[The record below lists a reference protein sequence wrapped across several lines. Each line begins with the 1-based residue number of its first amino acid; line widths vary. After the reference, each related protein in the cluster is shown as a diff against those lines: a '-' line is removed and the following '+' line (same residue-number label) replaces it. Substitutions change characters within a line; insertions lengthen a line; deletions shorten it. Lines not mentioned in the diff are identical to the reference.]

1 MISTAVLLAVLAS
14 ALLHATWNAMV
25 KSRADPL
32 IGIAWLSV
40 GSGVAAGLALPF
52 LPFPPAA
59 AWPFI
64 LASTAIH
71 TVYNLML
78 ATAYSHGD
86 FSRVYPIARG
96 AAPLMVTLFSLAFLD
111 EDLGSRAL
119 IAIGLILL
127 AILGV
132 AHERKTGRR
141 AGERPAIGSGTSG
154 ASGGASGGDRS
165 LLFAGLT
172 AVAIAGYTIA
182 DGLGGRAAG
191 DPIPYIFWLF
201 FIDAWPTILIIA
213 WLRRGRFL
221 QTPRGDVVH
230 SLAGGLLSMLAYGI
244 VIWAMVQA
252 PVAVVAALRESS
264 ILFAALIGVFVLKEK
279 PGPVRI
285 AAIVLLAAAIALLRL
300 S

>member
-1 MISTAVLLAVLAS
+1 MISTAVLLAVLA
-14 ALLHATWNAMV
+14 AAMLHATWNAVV

-52 LPFPPAA
+52 LAIPPAA

-71 TVYNLML
+71 TAYNLLL
-78 ATAYSHGD
+78 ATAYRHGD

-96 AAPLMVTLFSLAFLD
+96 AAPLMVTLVSLAFLD
-111 EDLGSRAL
+111 EELGSRAL
-119 IAIGLILL
+119 LAIALILL

-132 AHERKTGRR
+132 AWRR
-141 AGERPAIGSGTSG
+141 AGERPAIGSDT
-154 ASGGASGGDRS
+154 AGASGGDRS

-182 DGLGGRAAG
+182 DGLGARASG

-213 WLRRGRFL
+213 WLRRGRFYRA
-221 QTPRGDVVH
+221 PSGDIVRSV
-230 SLAGGLLSMLAYGI
+230 AGGLLSMLAYGI

-285 AAIVLLAAAIALLRL
+285 AAIVLLVAAIALLRL

>member
-1 MISTAVLLAVLAS
+1 MISTAVLLAVLGS
-14 ALLHATWNAMV
+14 ALLHAAWNAVV

-52 LPFPPAA
+52 VAVPGAA

-96 AAPLMVTLFSLAFLD
+96 GAPLIVTLVSLAFL
-111 EDLGSRAL
+111 EEQLGNRA
-119 IAIGLILL
+119 LL
-127 AILGV
+127 AIFLILVAISGV
-132 AHERKTGRR
+132 AWRR
-141 AGERPAIGSGTSG
+141 ASERRVIRDG
-154 ASGGASGGDRS
+154 AAHDGRVGDRS

-182 DGLGGRAAG
+182 DGLGARAAG
-191 DPIPYIFWLF
+191 DAVPYILWLF
-201 FIDAWPTILIIA
+201 FIDAWPTILIVVWI
-213 WLRRGRFL
+213 RRGRF
-221 QTPRGDVVH
+221 TTAPRGDIVQ
-230 SLAGGLLSMLAYGI
+230 SMAGGLLSMLAYGI
-244 VIWAMVQA
+244 VVWAMVQA
-252 PVAVVAALRESS
+252 PVAIVAALRESS

-285 AAIVLLAAAIALLRL
+285 AAIILLVAAVALLRL

>member
-1 MISTAVLLAVLAS
+1 MISTAVLLAVLGS
-14 ALLHATWNAMV
+14 AILHAAWNAVV
-25 KSRADPL
+25 KSRADPV

-52 LPFPPAA
+52 VAFPVPA

-96 AAPLMVTLFSLAFLD
+96 GAPLIVTLVSLAVLKEELSD
-111 EDLGSRAL
+111 RAL
-119 IAIGLILL
+119 LAIFLILL
-127 AILGV
+127 AISGV
-132 AHERKTGRR
+132 AWRR
-141 AGERPAIGSGTSG
+141 ASERPAAHDGKVR
-154 ASGGASGGDRS
+154 DRS
-165 LLFAGLT
+165 LVFAGLT

-182 DGLGGRAAG
+182 DGLGARAAG
-191 DPIPYIFWLF
+191 DAVPYILWLF
-201 FIDAWPTILIIA
+201 FVDAWPTVLIVI
-213 WLRRGRFL
+213 WLRRGRFR
-221 QTPRGDVVH
+221 QTPRGDVVR
-230 SLAGGLLSMLAYGI
+230 SVAGGLLSMLAYGI
-244 VIWAMVQA
+244 VVWAMVSA

-285 AAIVLLAAAIALLRL
+285 AAILLLVAAVALLRL

>member
-1 MISTAVLLAVLAS
+1 MISTAVLLAVLGS
-14 ALLHATWNAMV
+14 ALLHAAWNAVV

-52 LPFPPAA
+52 VAFPVAA

-96 AAPLMVTLFSLAFLD
+96 GAPLIVTLVSLAFL
-111 EDLGSRAL
+111 EEELSGRAL

-132 AHERKTGRR
+132 AWRR
-141 AGERPAIGSGTSG
+141 AGEHRAFR
-154 ASGGASGGDRS
+154 GDRS
-165 LLFAGLT
+165 LVFAGLT

-182 DGLGGRAAG
+182 DGLGARAAG
-191 DPIPYIFWLF
+191 DAVPYILWLF
-201 FIDAWPTILIIA
+201 FIDAWPTVLIVM
-213 WLRRGRFL
+213 WMRRGRFG
-221 QTPRGDVVH
+221 QTPRGDIVRSVG
-230 SLAGGLLSMLAYGI
+230 GGLLSMLAYGI
-244 VIWAMVQA
+244 VVWAMVQA
-252 PVAVVAALRESS
+252 PVAVVAALRETS

-285 AAIVLLAAAIALLRL
+285 AAIVLLVAAVALLRL

>member
-1 MISTAVLLAVLAS
+1 MISTAVLMAVLAS
-14 ALLHATWNAMV
+14 ALLHAAWNAVV
-25 KSRADPL
+25 KSRADPV

-52 LPFPPAA
+52 VAFPAAA

-96 AAPLMVTLFSLAFLD
+96 GAPLIVTLVSLGFLD
-111 EDLGSRAL
+111 EDLSGQAL
-119 IAIGLILL
+119 VAIGLLLL
-127 AILGV
+127 AISGV
-132 AHERKTGRR
+132 AWRR
-141 AGERPAIGSGTSG
+141 ASERRPAREG
-154 ASGGASGGDRS
+154 AAGDRS
-165 LLFAGLT
+165 LLFACLT

-182 DGLGGRAAG
+182 DGLGARAAG
-191 DPIPYIFWLF
+191 DAVPYILWLF
-201 FIDAWPTILIIA
+201 FIDAWPTILIVA
-213 WLRRGRFL
+213 WMRRGRFL
-221 QTPRGDVVH
+221 ATPRGDAVRSV
-230 SLAGGLLSMLAYGI
+230 AGGLLSMLAYGI
-244 VIWAMVQA
+244 VVWAMVQA
-252 PVAVVAALRESS
+252 PVAIVAALRESS
-264 ILFAALIGVFVLKEK
+264 ILFAALIGVFVLKER

-285 AAIVLLAAAIALLRL
+285 AAIVLLVAAVVLLRL

>member
-14 ALLHATWNAMV
+14 ALLHATWNAVV

-52 LPFPPAA
+52 VPLPPAV

-96 AAPLMVTLFSLAFLD
+96 AAPLMVTLVSLAFLN
-111 EDLGSRAL
+111 EELGSRAL

-132 AHERKTGRR
+132 AHERQTGRR
-141 AGERPAIGSGTSG
+141 AGVGPAIRGGTSG
-154 ASGGASGGDRS
+154 AAARDRS
-165 LLFAGLT
+165 LLFAVLT

-182 DGLGGRAAG
+182 DGLGARAWG
-191 DPIPYIFWLF
+191 DPIPYILWLF
-201 FIDAWPTILIIA
+201 FVDAWPTILIVA
-213 WLRRGRFL
+213 WMRRGRFHR
-221 QTPRGDVVH
+221 TPRGDIVRPVI
-230 SLAGGLLSMLAYGI
+230 GGLLSMLAYGI
-244 VIWAMVQA
+244 VIWAMTQA
-252 PVAVVAALRESS
+252 PVAIVAALRESS
-264 ILFAALIGVFVLKEK
+264 ILFAALIGVFVLKER

-285 AAIVLLAAAIALLRL
+285 GAIVLLVAAVALLRL

>member
-1 MISTAVLLAVLAS
+1 MISTTVLLAVLGS
-14 ALLHATWNAMV
+14 ALLHAAWNAVV
-25 KSRADPL
+25 KSRADPV

-52 LPFPPAA
+52 VAFPVAA

-96 AAPLMVTLFSLAFLD
+96 GAPLIVTLVSLTFLAEELSDRSLA
-111 EDLGSRAL
+111 
-119 IAIGLILL
+119 AIGLILL

-132 AHERKTGRR
+132 AWRR
-141 AGERPAIGSGTSG
+141 ASERPA
-154 ASGGASGGDRS
+154 AREGGVGDRS

-182 DGLGGRAAG
+182 DGLGARAAG
-191 DPIPYIFWLF
+191 DAVPYILWLF
-201 FIDAWPTILIIA
+201 FVDAWPTVLIVM
-213 WLRRGRFL
+213 WMRRGRFR
-221 QTPRGDVVH
+221 QTPHGDIVRSV
-230 SLAGGLLSMLAYGI
+230 AGGLLSMLAYGI
-244 VIWAMVQA
+244 VVWAMVSA

-264 ILFAALIGVFVLKEK
+264 ILFAALIGVFVLKER

-285 AAIVLLAAAIALLRL
+285 AAIVLLVAAVALLRL

>member
-14 ALLHATWNAMV
+14 ALLHATWNAVV
-25 KSRADPL
+25 KSRADPT

-52 LPFPPAA
+52 VAVPPAA
-59 AWPFI
+59 AWPFL

-96 AAPLMVTLFSLAFLD
+96 GAPLIVTLASLAFLK
-111 EDLGSRAL
+111 EELGDRAL
-119 IAIGLILL
+119 IAICLILL
-127 AILGV
+127 AISGV
-132 AHERKTGRR
+132 AWRR
-141 AGERPAIGSGTSG
+141 AGERRARHERTD
-154 ASGGASGGDRS
+154 GASGGDRS

-182 DGLGGRAAG
+182 DGLGARAAG
-191 DPIPYIFWLF
+191 DAVAYILWLF

-213 WLRRGRFL
+213 WMRRDRFYRA
-221 QTPRGDVVH
+221 PPGDIVR
-230 SLAGGLLSMLAYGI
+230 SMAGGLLSMLAYGI
-244 VIWAMVQA
+244 VVWAMVSA

-264 ILFAALIGVFVLKEK
+264 ILFAALIGVFVLKER

-285 AAIVLLAAAIALLRL
+285 AAIVLLVAAVALLRL

>member
-14 ALLHATWNAMV
+14 ALLHATWNAVV
-25 KSRADPL
+25 KSRADPT

-52 LPFPPAA
+52 VAVPPAA
-59 AWPFI
+59 AWPFL

-96 AAPLMVTLFSLAFLD
+96 GAPLIVTLASLAFLK
-111 EDLGSRAL
+111 E
-119 IAIGLILL
+119 
-127 AILGV
+127 
-132 AHERKTGRR
+132 
-141 AGERPAIGSGTSG
+141 
-154 ASGGASGGDRS
+154 
-165 LLFAGLT
+165 
-172 AVAIAGYTIA
+172 
-182 DGLGGRAAG
+182 GLGARAAG
-191 DPIPYIFWLF
+191 DAVAYILWLF

-213 WLRRGRFL
+213 WMRRDRFYRA
-221 QTPRGDVVH
+221 PPGDIVR
-230 SLAGGLLSMLAYGI
+230 SMAGGLLSMLAYGI
-244 VIWAMVQA
+244 VVWAMVSA

-264 ILFAALIGVFVLKEK
+264 ILFAALIGVFVLKER

-285 AAIVLLAAAIALLRL
+285 AAIVLLVAAVALLRL

>member
-14 ALLHATWNAMV
+14 ALLHAAWNAVV

-40 GSGVAAGLALPF
+40 GSGVAAGIGLPF
-52 LPFPPAA
+52 LALPPAA

-71 TVYNLML
+71 TAYNLLL
-78 ATAYSHGD
+78 ATAYRHGD

-96 AAPLMVTLFSLAFLD
+96 AAPLMVTLVSLAILG
-111 EDLGSRAL
+111 EDLGGPAL

-132 AHERKTGRR
+132 AWRR
-141 AGERPAIGSGTSG
+141 AGERPAIRGSAAG
-154 ASGGASGGDRS
+154 ATGGDRS
-165 LLFAGLT
+165 LVFAGLT

-182 DGLGGRAAG
+182 DGLGARVSG

-252 PVAVVAALRESS
+252 PVAIVAALRESS

-285 AAIVLLAAAIALLRL
+285 AAIVLLVAAIALLRL

>member
-1 MISTAVLLAVLAS
+1 MISTTVLLAVLGS
-14 ALLHATWNAMV
+14 ALLHAAWNAVV
-25 KSRADPL
+25 KSRADPM

-52 LPFPPAA
+52 VAFPVAA

-96 AAPLMVTLFSLAFLD
+96 GAPLIVTLVSLAFLE
-111 EDLGSRAL
+111 EDLSGRAL

-132 AHERKTGRR
+132 AHEGKTRRR
-141 AGERPAIGSGTSG
+141 AGERRAAGKG
-154 ASGGASGGDRS
+154 AAGDRS
-165 LLFAGLT
+165 LVFAGLT

-182 DGLGGRAAG
+182 DGLGARAAG
-191 DPIPYIFWLF
+191 DAVPYILWLF
-201 FIDAWPTILIIA
+201 FIDAWPTVLIVM
-213 WLRRGRFL
+213 WMRRGRFR
-221 QTPRGDVVH
+221 QTPRGDIVRSV
-230 SLAGGLLSMLAYGI
+230 AGGLLSMLAYGI
-244 VIWAMVQA
+244 VVWAMVSA

-264 ILFAALIGVFVLKEK
+264 ILFAALIGVFVLKER

-285 AAIVLLAAAIALLRL
+285 AAIVLLVAAVALLRL

>member
-1 MISTAVLLAVLAS
+1 MISTAVLMAVLAS
-14 ALLHATWNAMV
+14 ALLHAAWNAVV
-25 KSRADPL
+25 KSRADPV

-52 LPFPPAA
+52 VAFPVAA

-96 AAPLMVTLFSLAFLD
+96 GAPLIVTLVSLGFLNEELNTRSLA
-111 EDLGSRAL
+111 
-119 IAIGLILL
+119 AIGLILL

-132 AHERKTGRR
+132 AWRR
-141 AGERPAIGSGTSG
+141 AGERRA
-154 ASGGASGGDRS
+154 AREGGAGDRS
-165 LLFAGLT
+165 LVFAGLT

-182 DGLGGRAAG
+182 DGLGARAAG
-191 DPIPYIFWLF
+191 DAVPYILWLF
-201 FIDAWPTILIIA
+201 FIDAWPTILIVA
-213 WLRRGRFL
+213 WMRRGRFL
-221 QTPRGDVVH
+221 ATPRGDAARSV
-230 SLAGGLLSMLAYGI
+230 AGGLLSMLAYGI
-244 VIWAMVQA
+244 VVWAMVQA
-252 PVAVVAALRESS
+252 PVAIVAALRESS
-264 ILFAALIGVFVLKEK
+264 ILFAALIGVFVLKER

-285 AAIVLLAAAIALLRL
+285 AAIVLLVAAVVLLRL

>member
-1 MISTAVLLAVLAS
+1 MISTAVLLAVLGS
-14 ALLHATWNAMV
+14 ALLHAAWNAVV
-25 KSRADPL
+25 KSRADPV

-40 GSGVAAGLALPF
+40 GSGVAAAVALPF
-52 LPFPPAA
+52 VAVPPAA

-64 LASTAIH
+64 LVSTAIH

-96 AAPLMVTLFSLAFLD
+96 GAPLIVTLASLAFL
-111 EDLGSRAL
+111 EEGLSARSLA
-119 IAIGLILL
+119 AIGLILL

-132 AHERKTGRR
+132 AWERHTGHHTGQRADERR
-141 AGERPAIGSGTSG
+141 AGR
-154 ASGGASGGDRS
+154 GDRA
-165 LLFAGLT
+165 LIFAGLT

-182 DGLGGRAAG
+182 DGLGARASG
-191 DPIPYIFWLF
+191 DPVPYILWLF
-201 FIDAWPTILIIA
+201 FIDAWPTVLIVA

-221 QTPRGDVVH
+221 ATPGGDIVRPAV
-230 SLAGGLLSMLAYGI
+230 GGLLSMLAYGI
-244 VIWAMVQA
+244 VVWAMSQA
-252 PVAVVAALRESS
+252 QVAVVAALRESS

-285 AAIVLLAAAIALLRL
+285 AAILLLAAAVALLRL

>member
-1 MISTAVLLAVLAS
+1 MISTAVLLAVLGS
-14 ALLHATWNAMV
+14 ALLHAAWNAVV
-25 KSRADPL
+25 KSRADPV

-52 LPFPPAA
+52 VAFPVAA

-96 AAPLMVTLFSLAFLD
+96 GAPLIVTLVSLAFLKEELSD
-111 EDLGSRAL
+111 RAL
-119 IAIGLILL
+119 IAICLILL
-127 AILGV
+127 AISGV
-132 AHERKTGRR
+132 AHERKMGRR
-141 AGERPAIGSGTSG
+141 ASERRVIRGGT
-154 ASGGASGGDRS
+154 AGDRS
-165 LLFAGLT
+165 LVFAGLT

-182 DGLGGRAAG
+182 DGLGARAAG
-191 DPIPYIFWLF
+191 DAVAYILWLF
-201 FIDAWPTILIIA
+201 FVDAWPTVLIVV
-213 WLRRGRFL
+213 WLRRGRFRE
-221 QTPRGDVVH
+221 TPRGDVVR
-230 SLAGGLLSMLAYGI
+230 SVAGGLLSMLAYGI
-244 VIWAMVQA
+244 VVWAMVSA

-285 AAIVLLAAAIALLRL
+285 AAIVLLVAAVALLRL

>member
-1 MISTAVLLAVLAS
+1 MISTTVLLAVLGS
-14 ALLHATWNAMV
+14 AMLHAAWNAVV
-25 KSRADPL
+25 KSRADPV

-52 LPFPPAA
+52 VAFPVAA

-96 AAPLMVTLFSLAFLD
+96 GAPLIVTLVSLAFL
-111 EDLGSRAL
+111 EEHLSGQAL
-119 IAIGLILL
+119 FAIGLILL

-132 AHERKTGRR
+132 ARERKTGRR
-141 AGERPAIGSGTSG
+141 SGERRAVQRG
-154 ASGGASGGDRS
+154 ATRVGAAGDRS
-165 LLFAGLT
+165 LVFAGLT

-182 DGLGGRAAG
+182 DGLGARAAG
-191 DPIPYIFWLF
+191 DAVPYILWLF
-201 FIDAWPTILIIA
+201 FIDAWPTVLIVM
-213 WLRRGRFL
+213 WMRRGRFR
-221 QTPRGDVVH
+221 QTPRGDIVRSV
-230 SLAGGLLSMLAYGI
+230 AGGLLSMLAYGI
-244 VIWAMVQA
+244 VVWAMVSA

-264 ILFAALIGVFVLKEK
+264 ILFAALIGVFVLKER

-285 AAIVLLAAAIALLRL
+285 AAIVLLVAAVALLRL

>member
-14 ALLHATWNAMV
+14 ALLHAAWNAVV

-40 GSGVAAGLALPF
+40 GSGVAAGIGLPF
-52 LPFPPAA
+52 LALPPAA

-71 TVYNLML
+71 TAYNLLL
-78 ATAYSHGD
+78 ATAYRHGD

-96 AAPLMVTLFSLAFLD
+96 AAPLMVTLVSLVFLG
-111 EDLGSRAL
+111 EELGSRAL
-119 IAIGLILL
+119 FAIALILL

-141 AGERPAIGSGTSG
+141 AGEGPAIQGNMVG
-154 ASGGASGGDRS
+154 AAGRDRP
-165 LLFAGLT
+165 LLFACLT

-252 PVAVVAALRESS
+252 PVAIVAALRESS

-285 AAIVLLAAAIALLRL
+285 AAIVLLVAAIALLRL

>member
-1 MISTAVLLAVLAS
+1 MISTTVLLAVLGS
-14 ALLHATWNAMV
+14 ALLHAAWNAVV
-25 KSRADPL
+25 KSRADPV

-52 LPFPPAA
+52 VAVPVAA

-96 AAPLMVTLFSLAFLD
+96 GAPLIVTLVSLAFLAEELSD
-111 EDLGSRAL
+111 RSLA
-119 IAIGLILL
+119 AIGLLLL

-132 AHERKTGRR
+132 ARERKPGRR
-141 AGERPAIGSGTSG
+141 AGERPTAHEGRT
-154 ASGGASGGDRS
+154 GDRS
-165 LLFAGLT
+165 LVFAGLT

-182 DGLGGRAAG
+182 DGLGARAAG
-191 DPIPYIFWLF
+191 DAVPYILWLF
-201 FIDAWPTILIIA
+201 FVDAWPTVLIVM
-213 WLRRGRFL
+213 WMRRGRFAS
-221 QTPRGDVVH
+221 TPRGDIVRSV
-230 SLAGGLLSMLAYGI
+230 AGGLLSMLAYGI
-244 VIWAMVQA
+244 VVWAMVSA

-285 AAIVLLAAAIALLRL
+285 AAIVLLVAAVALLRL

>member
-1 MISTAVLLAVLAS
+1 MISTAVLLAVLGA
-14 ALLHATWNAMV
+14 ALLHAAWNAVV

-40 GSGVAAGLALPF
+40 GSGVAAGAALPF
-52 LPFPPAA
+52 VAVPPAA
-59 AWPFI
+59 VWPFI
-64 LASTAIH
+64 LISTAIH
-71 TVYNLML
+71 TAYNLLL

-96 AAPLMVTLFSLAFLD
+96 GAPLIVTLASLAFLA
-111 EDLGSRAL
+111 EELSGRAL
-119 IAIGLILL
+119 VAIGLILL

-132 AHERKTGRR
+132 AWRR
-141 AGERPAIGSGTSG
+141 AGERRAAREGK
-154 ASGGASGGDRS
+154 AGDRS
-165 LLFAGLT
+165 LVFAGLT

-182 DGLGGRAAG
+182 DGLGARASG
-191 DPIPYIFWLF
+191 DPIPYILWLF
-201 FIDAWPTILIIA
+201 FVDAWPTILIIA
-213 WLRRGRFL
+213 WVRRGRFL
-221 QTPRGDVVH
+221 KTPGGDIVRPV
-230 SLAGGLLSMLAYGI
+230 AGGLLSMLAYGI
-244 VIWAMVQA
+244 VVWAMVQA

-285 AAIVLLAAAIALLRL
+285 AAILLLVAAVALLRL

>member
-14 ALLHATWNAMV
+14 ALLHAAWNAVV

-40 GSGVAAGLALPF
+40 GSGVAAGIGLPF
-52 LPFPPAA
+52 LALPPAA

-71 TVYNLML
+71 TAYNLLL
-78 ATAYSHGD
+78 ATAYRHGD

-96 AAPLMVTLFSLAFLD
+96 AAPLMVTLVSLVFLG
-111 EDLGSRAL
+111 EELGSRAL
-119 IAIGLILL
+119 FAIALILL

-132 AHERKTGRR
+132 AWRR
-141 AGERPAIGSGTSG
+141 AGEGPAIQGNMVG
-154 ASGGASGGDRS
+154 AAGRDRA

-252 PVAVVAALRESS
+252 PVAIVAALRESS

-285 AAIVLLAAAIALLRL
+285 AAIVLLVAAIALLRL

>member
-14 ALLHATWNAMV
+14 ALLHAAWNAVV

-32 IGIAWLSV
+32 IGIAWLSA
-40 GSGVAAGLALPF
+40 GSGIAAGIALPF
-52 LPFPPAA
+52 VAFPVAA

-64 LASTAIH
+64 LVSTAIH

-96 AAPLMVTLFSLAFLD
+96 AAPLMVTLVSLAFLD
-111 EDLGSRAL
+111 EELNGRAL
-119 IAIGLILL
+119 LAIALILV

-132 AHERKTGRR
+132 AWRR
-141 AGERPAIGSGTSG
+141 AGESPAIRSGT
-154 ASGGASGGDRS
+154 AGASGGDRS
-165 LLFAGLT
+165 LVFAVLT

-182 DGLGGRAAG
+182 DGLGARASG

-201 FIDAWPTILIIA
+201 FLDAWPTILIVA
-213 WLRRGRFL
+213 WLRRDRL
-221 QTPRGDVVH
+221 YRTPRGDVVQ
-230 SLAGGLLSMLAYGI
+230 SMAGGLLSMLAYGI
-244 VIWAMVQA
+244 VVWAMAAA
-252 PVAVVAALRESS
+252 PVAIVAALRESS
-264 ILFAALIGVFVLKEK
+264 ILFAALIGVFVLKER
-279 PGPVRI
+279 PGPVRL
-285 AAIVLLAAAIALLRL
+285 AAILLLVAAIALLRL

>member
-1 MISTAVLLAVLAS
+1 MISTTVLLAVLGS
-14 ALLHATWNAMV
+14 ALLHAAWNAVV
-25 KSRADPL
+25 KSRADPV

-52 LPFPPAA
+52 VAFPVAA

-96 AAPLMVTLFSLAFLD
+96 GAPLIVTLVTLAFLA
-111 EDLGSRAL
+111 EELNARSLA
-119 IAIGLILL
+119 AIGLILL

-132 AHERKTGRR
+132 AWRR
-141 AGERPAIGSGTSG
+141 AGERRA
-154 ASGGASGGDRS
+154 AQEGGGGDRS
-165 LLFAGLT
+165 LVFAGLT

-182 DGLGGRAAG
+182 DGLGARAAG
-191 DPIPYIFWLF
+191 DAVPYILWLF
-201 FIDAWPTILIIA
+201 FVDAWPTVLIVM
-213 WLRRGRFL
+213 WMRRGRFR
-221 QTPRGDVVH
+221 QTPHGDIVRSV
-230 SLAGGLLSMLAYGI
+230 AGGLLSMLAYGI
-244 VIWAMVQA
+244 VVWAMVSA

-264 ILFAALIGVFVLKEK
+264 ILFAALIGVFVLKER

-285 AAIVLLAAAIALLRL
+285 AAIVLLVAAVALLRL

>member
-1 MISTAVLLAVLAS
+1 MISTAVLLAVLGS
-14 ALLHATWNAMV
+14 ALLHATWNAVV
-25 KSRADPL
+25 KSRADPVV
-32 IGIAWLSV
+32 GIAWLSV

-52 LPFPPAA
+52 VAFPVAA

-96 AAPLMVTLFSLAFLD
+96 GAPLIVTLVSLAFLK
-111 EDLGSRAL
+111 EELGDRAL
-119 IAIGLILL
+119 IAICLILL
-127 AILGV
+127 AISGV
-132 AHERKTGRR
+132 AWRR
-141 AGERPAIGSGTSG
+141 AGERRARHEG
-154 ASGGASGGDRS
+154 AASASGGDRS
-165 LLFAGLT
+165 LLFAVLT

-182 DGLGGRAAG
+182 DGLGARAAG
-191 DPIPYIFWLF
+191 DAIAYILWLF
-201 FIDAWPTILIIA
+201 FFDAWPTILIIA
-213 WLRRGRFL
+213 WMRRSRFYRA
-221 QTPRGDVVH
+221 PRGDIVR
-230 SLAGGLLSMLAYGI
+230 SMAGGLLSMLAYGI
-244 VIWAMVQA
+244 VVWAMVSA

-285 AAIVLLAAAIALLRL
+285 AAIVLLVAAVALLRL

>member
-14 ALLHATWNAMV
+14 AVLHATWNAVV

-86 FSRVYPIARG
+86 FSRVYPVARG
-96 AAPLMVTLFSLAFLD
+96 AAPLIVTLASLAFLD
-111 EDLGSRAL
+111 EDLGGRAL

-132 AHERKTGRR
+132 AWRR
-141 AGERPAIGSGTSG
+141 AGERPAIGSGT
-154 ASGGASGGDRS
+154 AGASGGDRS
-165 LLFAGLT
+165 LFFAGLT

-182 DGLGGRAAG
+182 DGLGARVWG
-191 DPIPYIFWLF
+191 DPVPYIFWLF
-201 FIDAWPTILIIA
+201 FIDAWPTILIVA
-213 WLRRGRFL
+213 WMRRGRFTG
-221 QTPRGDVVH
+221 TPGGDIVRSV
-230 SLAGGLLSMLAYGI
+230 AGGLLSMLAYGI

-252 PVAVVAALRESS
+252 PVAIVAALRESS
-264 ILFAALIGVFVLKEK
+264 ILFAALIGVFVLKER

-285 AAIVLLAAAIALLRL
+285 AAIVLLVAAIALLRL

>member
-14 ALLHATWNAMV
+14 ALLHAAWNAVV

-40 GSGVAAGLALPF
+40 GSGVAAGIGLPF
-52 LPFPPAA
+52 LALPPAA

-71 TVYNLML
+71 TAYNLLL
-78 ATAYSHGD
+78 ATAYRHGD

-96 AAPLMVTLFSLAFLD
+96 AAPLMVTLVSLVFLG
-111 EDLGSRAL
+111 EELGSRAL
-119 IAIGLILL
+119 FAIALILL

-132 AHERKTGRR
+132 AWRR
-141 AGERPAIGSGTSG
+141 AGEGPAIQGNMVG
-154 ASGGASGGDRS
+154 AAGRDRLS
-165 LLFAGLT
+165 LFAGLT

-252 PVAVVAALRESS
+252 PVAIVAALRESS

-285 AAIVLLAAAIALLRL
+285 AAIVLLVAAIALLRL

>member
-1 MISTAVLLAVLAS
+1 MISTAVLLAVLGS
-14 ALLHATWNAMV
+14 ALLHAAWNAVV
-25 KSRADPL
+25 KSRADPV

-52 LPFPPAA
+52 VAVPVAA

-96 AAPLMVTLFSLAFLD
+96 GAPLIVTLVSLAFLKEELSD
-111 EDLGSRAL
+111 RAL
-119 IAIGLILL
+119 IAICLILL

-132 AHERKTGRR
+132 AWRR
-141 AGERPAIGSGTSG
+141 AAREDG
-154 ASGGASGGDRS
+154 AGDRS
-165 LLFAGLT
+165 LVFAGLT

-182 DGLGGRAAG
+182 DGLGARAAG
-191 DPIPYIFWLF
+191 DAVPYILWLF
-201 FIDAWPTILIIA
+201 FVDAWPTVLIVI
-213 WLRRGRFL
+213 WLRRGRFR
-221 QTPRGDVVH
+221 QTPRGDVVR
-230 SLAGGLLSMLAYGI
+230 SVAGGLLSMLAYGI
-244 VIWAMVQA
+244 VVWAMVSA

-285 AAIVLLAAAIALLRL
+285 AAILLLVAAVALLRL